1 MTEMFSIARAS
12 LRMGRATWHI
22 ALPSGAKLVLLCI
35 ISHFND
41 AQGFAFPSLM
51 RLARLCGLHKRT
63 VQTHITL
70 LTQRG
75 VLQVGKAPGLCC
87 HVYRINEAALAAQP
101 SATDDASGAENFP
114 TEVVLAAPAG
124 GDFSAQCAEITTQ
137 NGSNRIQ
144 QKKTTEPPAP
154 PCPAPP
160 PPPPPPKMES
170 ASPLPL
176 PSSSSSLFLQSLHS
190 PQDQAALQAWQQV
203 RRAKGRPAL
212 PNTLQCQQLLNHAAT
227 VGQSVGWVVQVM
239 ALNDWASFDPAWLHN
254 QRPAPRLPA
263 VVVPPP
269 SAVAPPQSLQPPQRP
284 EPPPVTPEEVAQ
296 AKARMAELLV
306 QWRGP
311 VAVTVPDTGPIAPC
325 GIAWADTIIADALR
339 GAVVSY
345 AALDYACAVAKV
357 SARAVRAAA
366 KARATSA
373 KEKEKGCEAPPNE
386 EEREGGGA
394 LRDCSQADGA

>member
-124 GDFSAQCAEITTQ
+124 GDFSGPCAEITTQ

-176 PSSSSSLFLQSLHS
+176 PSSSSYLFLQSLHS

-212 PNTLQCQQLLNHAAT
+212 PNALQCQQLLNHAAT

-263 VVVPPP
+263 VATPPH
-269 SAVAPPQSLQPPQRP
+269 AVAPQQPPTQPQPQRP

-296 AKARMAELLV
+296 AKARMAELLA

-311 VAVTVPDTGPIAPC
+311 AATVPDTGPIVPC
-325 GIAWADTIIADALR
+325 GIAWADNIIASAVR
-339 GAVVSY
+339 GETVGY
-345 AALDYACAVAKV
+345 AALDFACSVAKV
-357 SARAVRAAA
+357 SRHAVRAAA
-366 KARATSA
+366 AVAA
-373 KEKEKGCEAPPNE
+373 ANPDQP
-386 EEREGGGA
+386 
-394 LRDCSQADGA
+394 

>member
-75 VLQVGKAPGLCC
+75 VLQVGKAPGLCT

-101 SATDDASGAENFP
+101 SVTHSASGAENLP
-114 TEVVLAAPAG
+114 TEVASFAASS
-124 GDFSAQCAEITTQ
+124 GDFSGPCAEITTQ
-137 NGSNRIQ
+137 NGSNGFQ
-144 QKKTTEPPAP
+144 PQKTTEPPAP
-154 PCPAPP
+154 PCPP
-160 PPPPPPKMES
+160 S
-170 ASPLPL
+170 ASPPLPPSA
-176 PSSSSSLFLQSLHS
+176 PSSSSSFLFLQSLSS

-212 PNTLQCQQLLNHAAT
+212 PNALQCQQLLDHAAT

-239 ALNDWASFDPAWLHN
+239 ALNAWASFDPAWLHN

-263 VVVPPP
+263 MATPPH
-269 SAVAPPQSLQPPQRP
+269 AVAPQQPPTQPQRP

-296 AKARMAELLV
+296 AKARMAEWLA

-311 VAVTVPDTGPIAPC
+311 AAVTVPDIGPIAPC
-325 GIAWADTIIADALR
+325 GVAWADTIIADALR
-339 GAVVSY
+339 GAVVSH

-366 KARATSA
+366 KARATGA

>member
-1 MTEMFSIARAS
+1 MTEVFSIARAS
-12 LRMGRATWHI
+12 LRMGRAAWLFS
-22 ALPSGAKLVLLCI
+22 LPSGAKLVLLCI
-35 ISHFND
+35 IHHYND
-41 AQGFAFPSLM
+41 ARGCAFPSLA

-70 LTQRG
+70 LMQRG
-75 VLQVGKAPGLCC
+75 VLEVSKAPGLCC
-87 HVYRINEAALAAQP
+87 NVYRINEAALAPAP
-101 SATDDASGAENFP
+101 SAADGADGAENLP
-114 TEVVLAAPAG
+114 LEVVLAAPAG

-160 PPPPPPKMES
+160 PPPPKVES
-170 ASPLPL
+170 ALPL

-212 PNTLQCQQLLNHAAT
+212 PNALQCQQLLNHAAT

-263 VVVPPP
+263 VAVPPP
-269 SAVAPPQSLQPPQRP
+269 RAVAPPQSLQPPQRP

>member
-1 MTEMFSIARAS
+1 MTEVFSIARAS
-12 LRMGRATWHI
+12 LRMGRAAWLFS
-22 ALPSGAKLVLLCI
+22 LPSGAKLVLLCI
-35 ISHFND
+35 IHHYND
-41 AQGFAFPSLM
+41 ARGCAFPSLA

-70 LTQRG
+70 LMQRG
-75 VLQVGKAPGLCC
+75 VLEVSKAPGLCC
-87 HVYRINEAALAAQP
+87 NVYRINEAALAPAP
-101 SATDDASGAENFP
+101 SAADGAENLP
-114 TEVVLAAPAG
+114 LEVVLAASAG
-124 GDFSAQCAEITTQ
+124 GDFSGPCAEITTQ

-144 QKKTTEPPAP
+144 QEKTTEPPAP

-160 PPPPPPKMES
+160 PPPPPKVES
-170 ASPLPL
+170 ASALPL

-263 VVVPPP
+263 VATPPH
-269 SAVAPPQSLQPPQRP
+269 AVAPQQPAPQPQPQRP
-284 EPPPVTPEEVAQ
+284 EPPPVTPEEVAR
-296 AKARMAELLV
+296 AKARMAELLA

-311 VAVTVPDTGPIAPC
+311 AATVPDTGPIVPC
-325 GIAWADTIIADALR
+325 GIAWADNIIASAVR
-339 GAVVSY
+339 GETVGY
-345 AALDYACAVAKV
+345 AALDFACSVAKV
-357 SARAVRAAA
+357 SRHAVRAAA
-366 KARATSA
+366 AVAA
-373 KEKEKGCEAPPNE
+373 ANPDQP
-386 EEREGGGA
+386 
-394 LRDCSQADGA
+394 